1 MLHLVLVNLLLH
13 ILQLVIKH
21 GYALLD
27 VLSLLE
33 NNVLEASSL
42 IITLPLANTFA
53 GVVEVVSVVVFI
65 LWENLIKFSFD
76 LNKFVNNYIL
86 VSLYLV

>member
-13 ILQLVIKH
+13 ILQLVVKH

-33 NNVLEASSL
+33 NNVL
-42 IITLPLANTFA
+42 
-53 GVVEVVSVVVFI
+53 
-65 LWENLIKFSFD
+65 
-76 LNKFVNNYIL
+76 
-86 VSLYLV
+86 